1 MIVVDTATG
10 LVLLALGLANRQRP
24 PGVLLLAA
32 ALTWFLGD
40 VAPWAVYLHRGPLIH
55 LVLAYPFL
63 RPRTRVAWATVTAGY
78 LCATLPSLTA
88 SGPATLAI
96 AAALLLSAMYGYAVA
111 SGPERRARA
120 AALAAAAALAIALS
134 AGAALRLAGL
144 AAGDAVEL
152 LYDLLI
158 AAVAAGLCADL
169 RWGRWARAAVTGLVV
184 DLGQPGPLRSRLARA
199 LGDPTLTVGFWV
211 QAHRGYVDEA
221 GRGVYVPAE
230 PDADV
235 PGGRVVTFLEVGGER
250 VGVLIH
256 DPSALADRALVAEV
270 AGAAQL
276 AMANIGLREDVRAR
290 TADVTA
296 SRRRLVETADAARR
310 GLAEEL
316 RQGPGR
322 RLERV
327 AGLLHA
333 AAAGKLA
340 GIHPQDWPGETF
352 GDLTA
357 GLDRAQAVLRDL
369 VVGIHPPALTAG
381 GLPAAL
387 PELVQLSP
395 IPVSLSVPPGR
406 FPAHVETAGYF
417 VCSEALA
424 NIARHAKATHAWIR
438 VWQQGRC
445 LHMEIADD
453 GIGGARVGGGS
464 GLRGLADRLAALGGA
479 LAVDSPP
486 ASGTRLMVDL
496 PLPGTTGLGQ

>member
-1 MIVVDTATG
+1 MIVVDAATG
-10 LVLLALGLANRQRP
+10 LVLLALGLASRKRT

-32 ALTWFLGD
+32 GLAWFLGD
-40 VAPWAVYLHRGPLIH
+40 VASWAVYLHRGPLIH

-63 RPRTRVAWATVTAGY
+63 RPRTRVAWATVAAGY
-78 LCATLPSLTA
+78 LCAALPSLTA
-88 SGPATLAI
+88 SVRATLAV
-96 AAALLLSAMYGYAVA
+96 AVALVLSAVYGYAVA

-120 AALAAAAALAIALS
+120 AALGAAAALAIALS
-134 AGAALRLAGL
+134 AGAALRLAGVPAGQAAEL
-144 AAGDAVEL
+144 A
-152 LYDLLI
+152 YDLLI
-158 AAVAAGLCADL
+158 AGMAAGLCADL

-184 DLGQPGPLRSRLARA
+184 DLGEPGPLRTRLARA
-199 LGDPTLTVGFWV
+199 LGDPGLTVGFWM
-211 QAHRGYVDEA
+211 QARRGYVDEA
-221 GRGVYVPAE
+221 GRSVHVPPE
-230 PDADV
+230 PAAV
-235 PGGRVVTFLEVGGER
+235 IPGGRVVTFLDVGGER

-256 DPSALADRALVAEV
+256 GASALADRALVAEV

-276 AMANIGLREDVRAR
+276 AMANIGLRENVRAR
-290 TADVTA
+290 TTDAAA
-296 SRRRLVETADAARR
+296 SRRRLVEAADAARR

-327 AGLLHA
+327 AGLLHD
-333 AAAGKLA
+333 AAAGKPA
-340 GIHPQDWPGETF
+340 GTHPQDLQGEAL

-387 PELVQLSP
+387 PALVQLSA

-406 FPAHVETAGYF
+406 FPANVETAGYF

-424 NIARHAKATHAWIR
+424 NIARHAQASHAWIR
-438 VWQQGRC
+438 VWQQDSC
-445 LHMEIADD
+445 LHLEIGDD

-464 GLRGLADRLAALGGA
+464 GMRGLADRVAALGGV
-479 LAVDSPP
+479 LSVDSPL
-486 ASGTRLMVDL
+486 ASGTRLTVNL
-496 PLPGTTGLGQ
+496 PLPGTAGPGQ

>member
-1 MIVVDTATG
+1 MIVVDAATG

-24 PGVLLLAA
+24 PGVLLVAAGLA
-32 ALTWFLGD
+32 WFLGD
-40 VAPWAVYLHRGPLIH
+40 VAPWAVYLHRGPLIQ

-63 RPRTRVAWATVTAGY
+63 RPRTRVAWATVAAGY

-88 SGPATLAI
+88 SAPATLAI
-96 AAALLLSAMYGYAVA
+96 AAALVLSAVYGYAVA

-120 AALAAAAALAIALS
+120 AALGAAAALAIGLS
-134 AGAALRLAGL
+134 AGAALQIAGL
-144 AAGDAVEL
+144 AAGEVVEF

-158 AAVAAGLCADL
+158 AAMAAGLCADL
-169 RWGRWARAAVTGLVV
+169 RWGRWARATVTGLVV
-184 DLGQPGPLRSRLARA
+184 DLGQPGPLRARLARA

-211 QAHRGYVDEA
+211 QAQRGYVDEA
-221 GRGVYVPAE
+221 GRSVHIPAE
-230 PDADV
+230 PAAEF
-235 PGGRVVTFLEVGGER
+235 PGGRVLTFLDVGGER

-256 DPSALADRALVAEV
+256 DASALADRALVAEV

-276 AMANIGLREDVRAR
+276 AMANIGLRENLRAR
-290 TADVTA
+290 TADVAA

-322 RLERV
+322 RLEQV
-327 AGLLHA
+327 AGLLHGA
-333 AAAGKLA
+333 AARKPA
-340 GIHPQDWPGETF
+340 GIHPQDSPCEAL
-352 GDLTA
+352 GDMTA
-357 GLDRAQAVLRDL
+357 RLDRAQAVLRDL

-395 IPVSLSVPPGR
+395 VPVSLSVPPDR
-406 FPAHVETAGYF
+406 FPANVETAGYF

-424 NIARHAKATHAWIR
+424 NIASHARASHGWIR
-438 VWQQGRC
+438 VWQQDRR
-445 LHMEIADD
+445 LQMEIRDD

-464 GLRGLADRLAALGGA
+464 GLRGLADRVAALGGV
-479 LAVDSPP
+479 LSVDSPP
-486 ASGTRLMVDL
+486 ASGTRLTVNL
-496 PLPGTTGLGQ
+496 PLPGTGGPRQ